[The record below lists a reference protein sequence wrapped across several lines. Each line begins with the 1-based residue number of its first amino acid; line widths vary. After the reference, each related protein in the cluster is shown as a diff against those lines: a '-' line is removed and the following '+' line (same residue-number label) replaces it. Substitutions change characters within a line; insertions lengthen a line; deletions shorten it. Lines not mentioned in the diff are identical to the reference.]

1 MPTTKVETDNSISQF
16 IFLVDSPVKSFD
28 DFDDFVPFHIFSSE
42 TRRNTNEIQCEF
54 TNTGM
59 IILYLL
65 LLNNHREIQLCVIG
79 SMCYLADDE
88 LLELENVKQLTIRWK
103 NNCKDV
109 QYVAVR
115 SIPIVSCHL

>member
-16 IFLVDSPVKSFD
+16 IFLVDSPVKS
-28 DFDDFVPFHIFSSE
+28 FDDFVPFHIFSSE